1 LLSGA
6 HKRRAI
12 VNSIVAKLAGKRWYL
27 AWLVTWW
34 DYTSTSFQKDGPNRG
49 GGGHLA
55 VESFRS
61 FPQSALPRSVNGRC
75 DQALLVVDKAT
86 AWRRTINSTPT
97 PPDNTRWDT
106 NSSFIDGAPFSAE
119 FCQNY
124 VFSLSRKQIE
134 RAS

>member
-1 LLSGA
+1 MVPGLVGDLVGLYEHKLPEGWSESG
-6 HKRRAI
+6 
-12 VNSIVAKLAGKRWYL
+12 G
-27 AWLVTWW
+27 
-34 DYTSTSFQKDGPNRG
+34 GGG